1 MMTNQKHF
9 VSMQLNNINRFQPS
23 CSVLLGDYNAKH
35 SKWCSTDNNNEASV
49 ALENITS
56 TAGYKQMINIP
67 TYFECTSLI
76 IAVK

>member
-1 MMTNQKHF
+1 
-9 VSMQLNNINRFQPS
+9 MQLNNINRFQPS

-67 TYFECTSLI
+67 TILN
-76 IAVK
+76 VPVLL